1 MSTDLL
7 AIKAMVYAHCGLVL
21 DGIAE
26 DRLRKIAQSNAEQ
39 AGCANLQE
47 YKQLIRRDAAHFDN
61 LVGQLTVNET
71 YFFREP
77 EQIKL
82 LTEVLIPQVLAQ
94 KSLREPVRILSAGCS
109 SGEEPYSLAIA
120 LQEIYGPRSAELFQI
135 DAGDLYQGAL
145 DKAQTAIYSE
155 FSFRGVD
162 PALRQRYFRPCPRGY
177 ELAAHI
183 REQVNFYQL
192 NVLAEQFPAPLK
204 NYDIIFFRNVSIY
217 FDLETRCRVQEK
229 FYEVMSSQSIL
240 LLGSSETL
248 GNDFGVF
255 ELVEH
260 AGQYFFIKGQAYR
273 PVSSQAMSWQQQ
285 YSAPVAPLRSVQ
297 PVTTLPNAGA
307 AVIPA
312 QVQQASTVEDR
323 PGSGLIDLQA
333 IQQLILG
340 GEAQRAL
347 RLLEALPVSDQQSY
361 AACLLKSWLLMNQ
374 QAFTETEQLLE
385 QALAIE
391 PWSVDAILMKGLVFK
406 WRKQA
411 DEACHWFKKA
421 IYTCSECWPA
431 HYYLAEVR
439 RTEQH
444 IDAALQ
450 SYQRVLR
457 ILASQ
462 PTEIKC
468 MEWIPLPL
476 TASDAQF
483 LSQRYTQQLTAASPN
498 AQVDN

>member
-1 MSTDLL
+1 
-7 AIKAMVYAHCGLVL
+7 
-21 DGIAE
+21 
-26 DRLRKIAQSNAEQ
+26 
-39 AGCANLQE
+39 
-47 YKQLIRRDAAHFDN
+47 
-61 LVGQLTVNET
+61 
-71 YFFREP
+71 
-77 EQIKL
+77 
-82 LTEVLIPQVLAQ
+82 
-94 KSLREPVRILSAGCS
+94 
-109 SGEEPYSLAIA
+109 
-120 LQEIYGPRSAELFQI
+120 
-135 DAGDLYQGAL
+135 
-145 DKAQTAIYSE
+145 
-155 FSFRGVD
+155 
-162 PALRQRYFRPCPRGY
+162 
-177 ELAAHI
+177 
-183 REQVNFYQL
+183 
-192 NVLAEQFPAPLK
+192 
-204 NYDIIFFRNVSIY
+204 
-217 FDLETRCRVQEK
+217 
-229 FYEVMSSQSIL
+229 
-240 LLGSSETL
+240 
-248 GNDFGVF
+248 
-255 ELVEH
+255 
-260 AGQYFFIKGQAYR
+260 
-273 PVSSQAMSWQQQ
+273 MSWQQQ
-285 YSAPVAPLRSVQ
+285 YSAPVSPLRSVQ

-323 PGSGLIDLQA
+323 PSSGLIDLQA